1 MSDQRRSTLLAI
13 ALLLLLFG
21 GGAALA
27 LSRVLDRPLPLM
39 PGRDRVAVV
48 PVEGVISSETAPL
61 ETLRRYR
68 DRDGVEGLVL
78 EIRSP
83 GGTVGASQ
91 ALYREIRAYR
101 EDGLPVVAWIGDVGA
116 SGGYYA
122 AVAADTILALP
133 GSITGSIGVIMQFP
147 NARGLLEKAGLGV
160 EIVKSGE
167 HKDAGSPLRPLDE
180 SDREVFQELVD
191 DTYGQ
196 FLDAVAT
203 GRGLDRDSARVLADG
218 RVYSGERAVR
228 VGLIDGIATLPEA
241 MDAAGRMAGLG
252 EDPPV
257 LRPARPRPDWT
268 DLLLDGSG
276 GLLRRAAAIL
286 VGGGDP
292 SRPSWSSPRLM
303 YLWR

>member
-1 MSDQRRSTLLAI
+1 MSDQRRSTLLVI
-13 ALLLLLFG
+13 VLLLLLFG

-27 LSRVLDRPLPLM
+27 LSQVLDRPLPLM
-39 PGRDRVAVV
+39 PGGDRIAVV

-61 ETLRRYR
+61 RTLRRFR
-68 DRDGVEGLVL
+68 ERDGVEGLVL

-91 ALYREIRAYR
+91 ALHREVRAYR
-101 EDGLPVVAWIGDVGA
+101 ERGLPVVAWIGDVGA

-122 AVAADTILALP
+122 AVAADSVLALP

-147 NARGLLEKAGLGV
+147 DARGLLEKAGLAV

-167 HKDAGSPLRPLDE
+167 HKDAGSPVRALDE
-180 SDREVFQELVD
+180 SDREVFQTLVD

-196 FLDAVAT
+196 FLDAVVA
-203 GRGLDRDSARVLADG
+203 GRGLERDSARVLADG
-218 RVYSGERAVR
+218 RVYSGERAAR
-228 VGLIDGIATLPEA
+228 IGLIDGIATLPEA
-241 MDAAGRMAGLG
+241 LDVAGRMAGLG

-257 LRPARPRPDWT
+257 LRPPRPRTDWT
-268 DLLLDGSG
+268 DLLLDGPG
-276 GLLRRAAAIL
+276 GLLRRTAAAL
-286 VGGGDP
+286 LGGSDP
-292 SRPSWSSPRLM
+292 SRAPWSSPRLM